1 MEGGSRYRDRHPAQ
15 LDRAPA
21 MIEFRQARRESI
33 SLLVGLAGGTGS
45 GKTYSA
51 LRLATG
57 LAGGSPFGVIDTE
70 NGRAS
75 HYADDFAFET
85 AQLEPPFSP
94 ERYLEAIR
102 AADAAGYPAIV
113 VDSASHEHAGT
124 GGLLDMHDAELERMG
139 GAAAANMA
147 AWIKPKAEHKRFVS
161 ELLRLRAHLIL
172 CFRAEP
178 KVEIRKKAGGGV
190 EIVPKE
196 TLTGLD
202 GWVPIAEKSLP
213 FELTLSF
220 LLMPDA
226 PGIPKPIKLPERL
239 RQYVPLD
246 APLEESVGV
255 ELATWARG
263 EETVSYPE
271 LEDEETAQ
279 RLEELIADLLSR
291 KAITSAQLEKAV
303 GRPFSVSDLEDGERA
318 GLLARL
324 EKLAATLASA

>member
-1 MEGGSRYRDRHPAQ
+1 
-15 LDRAPA
+15 
-21 MIEFRQARRESI
+21 MIEFLPAKREAI
-33 SLLVGLAGGTGS
+33 SLLVGFAGGTGS

-51 LRLATG
+51 LRVATG
-57 LAGGSPFGVIDTE
+57 LAGGERFGVIDTE

-75 HYADDFAFET
+75 HYADDFAFDS
-85 AQLEPPFSP
+85 ARLDPPFTP

-113 VDSASHEHAGT
+113 VDSASHEHAGD

-178 KVEIRKKAGGGV
+178 KVEVRKKSGGGV

-202 GWVPIAEKSLP
+202 GWIPIAEKSLP

-226 PGIPKPIKLPERL
+226 PGVPKPIKLPEAL
-239 RQYVPLD
+239 RAFVPLH
-246 APLEESVGV
+246 APLDEMVGAA
-255 ELATWARG
+255 LSGWARG
-263 EETVSYPE
+263 AQQSE
-271 LEDEETAQ
+271 LEDAETAQ
-279 RLEELIADLLSR
+279 RLEETIASLLAA
-291 KAITSAQLEKAV
+291 KAITSEQLEAAV
-303 GRPFSVSDLEDGERA
+303 GRPFSVAELSDTEAA

-324 EKLAATLASA
+324 EKLAARLATA

>member
-1 MEGGSRYRDRHPAQ
+1 
-15 LDRAPA
+15 
-21 MIEFRQARRESI
+21 MIEFRPAKREAI

-57 LAGGSPFGVIDTE
+57 LAVGARFGVIDTE
-70 NGRAS
+70 NGRAA
-75 HYADDFAFET
+75 HYADDFSFDSAE
-85 AQLEPPFSP
+85 LEPPFTP
-94 ERYLEAIR
+94 ARYLEAIR
-102 AADAAGYPAIV
+102 AADAAGYPVIV
-113 VDSASHEHAGT
+113 VDSASHEHAGD

-139 GAAAANMA
+139 GNASANMA

-178 KVEIRKKAGGGV
+178 KVEMRKGAGGKI

-202 GWVPIAEKSLP
+202 GWIPISEKTLP

-239 RQYVPLD
+239 RPFVPLD
-246 APLEESVGV
+246 APLEEAVGLA
-255 ELATWARG
+255 LATWARG
-263 EETVSYPE
+263 DESQGLGDLRADEQETHFAPTPQAE
-271 LEDEETAQ
+271 
-279 RLEELIADLLSR
+279 LEELVKRMLEANEITPEQIRAHVAKLRGVSAEDLPAMRL
-291 KAITSAQLEKAV
+291 
-303 GRPFSVSDLEDGERA
+303 SDLNASETAAMLE
-318 GLLARL
+318 LLQ
-324 EKLAATLASA
+324 SISV